1 MKAGEE
7 HRLPMTQKWT
17 AQALSDFLFSRSS
30 LGPKHFG
37 EPAPDAHTLELAA
50 RAAQAAPYHTAP
62 DDKSESFPVTFTV
75 IESRSKLADLFEAT
89 LPPEASDAERNKAR
103 SKAEKGA
110 CCIAVIAR
118 HAPESAS
125 SRCEKELAMTA
136 GAALMNF
143 LNVLHAA
150 GFAAKTV
157 SAKSFSNP
165 AGLYDPS
172 KEELLCF
179 VLCGSP
185 KSALSPRNE
194 KPSLLKHW

>member
-1 MKAGEE
+1 
-7 HRLPMTQKWT
+7 
-17 AQALSDFLFSRSS
+17 
-30 LGPKHFG
+30 
-37 EPAPDAHTLELAA
+37 
-50 RAAQAAPYHTAP
+50 
-62 DDKSESFPVTFTV
+62 
-75 IESRSKLADLFEAT
+75 
-89 LPPEASDAERNKAR
+89 
-103 SKAEKGA
+103 
-110 CCIAVIAR
+110 
-118 HAPESAS
+118 
-125 SRCEKELAMTA
+125 MTA